1 MFKGRKNCET
11 RIHEE
16 AGPDLMREL
25 KQLPILDETKM
36 KARVTDV
43 IRTAASGN
51 LSHFKCILHVVGP
64 RTYNVVNDAHLVE
77 LQQTYLNCIQSAMRE
92 EGAMTLSMPALGC
105 GIGDIDPRLSA
116 QSFLSALDLALGAEK
131 EGVLDRIE
139 FSFIEKKPFLIFS
152 KLLQQAQ

>member
-1 MFKGRKNCET
+1 
-11 RIHEE
+11 
-16 AGPDLMREL
+16 
-25 KQLPILDETKM
+25 
-36 KARVTDV
+36 
-43 IRTAASGN
+43 
-51 LSHFKCILHVVGP
+51 
-64 RTYNVVNDAHLVE
+64 
-77 LQQTYLNCIQSAMRE
+77 
-92 EGAMTLSMPALGC
+92 MTLSMPALGC